1 MLKKIAITAGIF
13 LFASSIYAAE
23 NSSEGDIKIK
33 TDNPGAY
40 TVVKGDT
47 LWDISGRFLEQ
58 PWHWPEVWQVNPEIA
73 NPHLIYPG
81 DVINLVYEDG
91 RPVLYV
97 NRQDSRYKKLSPEVR
112 ASVNDASIPT
122 IPIDVIQHFLSRPL
136 VMDAEAYEEL
146 PYVVGSYENHL
157 IAGPGTLIY
166 VRGDENFADGQ
177 TFSVYRL
184 GDEYLSYADT
194 EEDKKAK
201 PELLGNEAIHV
212 GEIVLQQAGDPA
224 KAVIVSS
231 TREMLPGDRLFPSAK
246 QEAANNF
253 YPKIPEKDIEGKIIH
268 IADGATQ
275 IGQYQVVV
283 LDVGQEDGVE
293 VGNVLSIYQEGDTI
307 DDVIEAERLRKE
319 KIAARTTFPSGEDA
333 VNDIVAGTIDS
344 FRDMKNYFDETFPAF
359 ANQKAKPVKLKLPE
373 ENVGVMMVFRTFD
386 KLSYAIIMEITGA
399 VHVHDS
405 VKNI

>member
-1 MLKKIAITAGIF
+1 MLKKIAVVVGIF

-23 NSSEGDIKIK
+23 DSSEGDIKIK
-33 TDNPGAY
+33 NDNPGSY

-58 PWHWPEVWQVNPEIA
+58 PWHWPEVWHVNPEIA

-97 NRQDSRYKKLSPEVR
+97 NRQDSRYQKLSPEVR
-112 ASVNDASIPT
+112 ESANEVAIPT

-166 VRGDENFADGQ
+166 VRGDENFDDGQ

-184 GDEYLSYADT
+184 GDEYLSYVDA
-194 EEDKKAK
+194 EDKDSK

-212 GEIVLQQAGDPA
+212 GEIVLQQNGDPA
-224 KAVIVSS
+224 KAVIVSA
-231 TREMLPGDRLFPSAK
+231 TREMLPGDRLFPTAK

-253 YPKIPEKDIEGKIIH
+253 YPKVPDTDIEGKIIH
-268 IADGATQ
+268 IADGASQ

-293 VGNVLSIYQEGDTI
+293 VGNVLSIYQEGDVI
-307 DDVIEAERLRKE
+307 DDVIEAERIRKE
-319 KIAARTTFPSGEDA
+319 KIAARTTFPSGEDP
-333 VNDIVAGTIDS
+333 VNNAVAGAID
-344 FRDMKNYFDETFPAF
+344 FVRDMKNDFDAAFPGF
-359 ANQKAKPVKLKLPE
+359 SNKQGKAVKLQLPE
-373 ENVGVMMVFRTFD
+373 ENVGVMMVFRTFE
-386 KLSYAIIMEITGA
+386 KLSYAIIMEVTGA